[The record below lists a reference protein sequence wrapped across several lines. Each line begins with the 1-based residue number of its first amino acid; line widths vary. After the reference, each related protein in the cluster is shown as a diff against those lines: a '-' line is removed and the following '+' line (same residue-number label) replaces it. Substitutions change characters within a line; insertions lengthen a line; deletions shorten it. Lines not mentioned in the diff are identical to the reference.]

1 MLPAMS
7 NPNKEKVKKP
17 KLPFYQVVDGF
28 RIPGYFSIEAFKSA
42 LAYKPRSDDLLIV
55 TYPKCGTTWVQN
67 IIGCIF
73 REGKPFSSA
82 IEFFTE
88 APFLELTGAE
98 VVEKMKRPGVIKFH
112 LPYHITPWSPEAK
125 YIFVARNPKDCCVSF
140 YHHTKNASAY
150 GFTDGEFDDFFE
162 LFINE
167 QTDFGDYFETT
178 LSWWEHRNDPN
189 VLFITYEEL
198 KEDTAK
204 NVLKIASFIGSE
216 YKEKLEKDDKMLQDV
231 ILHSS
236 FNFLKEH
243 LNRHIAE
250 IRRMPKEMIRDNP
263 DIPDGFKAVL
273 LSEERQKEKNDS
285 RSTFIR
291 KGIVG
296 DWQNYFSPAQS
307 AKLEKKFKEKFAGTG
322 LLDLWKNYI

>member
-1 MLPAMS
+1 M
-7 NPNKEKVKKP
+7 EV
-17 KLPFYQVVDGF
+17 
-28 RIPGYFSIEAFKSA
+28 
-42 LAYKPRSDDLLIV
+42 LLNGMTVLMRTI
-55 TYPKCGTTWVQN
+55 
-67 IIGCIF
+67 
-73 REGKPFSSA
+73 
-82 IEFFTE
+82 
-88 APFLELTGAE
+88 
-98 VVEKMKRPGVIKFH
+98 
-112 LPYHITPWSPEAK
+112 
-125 YIFVARNPKDCCVSF
+125 KDCCVSF

>member
-1 MLPAMS
+1 M
-7 NPNKEKVKKP
+7 
-17 KLPFYQVVDGF
+17 Q
-28 RIPGYFSIEAFKSA
+28 
-42 LAYKPRSDDLLIV
+42 
-55 TYPKCGTTWVQN
+55 
-67 IIGCIF
+67 
-73 REGKPFSSA
+73 
-82 IEFFTE
+82 
-88 APFLELTGAE
+88 
-98 VVEKMKRPGVIKFH
+98 
-112 LPYHITPWSPEAK
+112 PE
-125 YIFVARNPKDCCVSF
+125 
-140 YHHTKNASAY
+140 
-150 GFTDGEFDDFFE
+150 
-162 LFINE
+162 
-167 QTDFGDYFETT
+167 
-178 LSWWEHRNDPN
+178 
-189 VLFITYEEL
+189 
-198 KEDTAK
+198 
-204 NVLKIASFIGSE
+204 
-216 YKEKLEKDDKMLQDV
+216 EKLEKDDKMLQDV